1 MDALSAMFVLPVL
14 TGVNF
19 GGQVSTALGAGQRNM
34 QGKRN
39 SIAGRAGRVDT
50 ALMTELRT
58 AVPEDAI
65 PAARVHIR
73 SWQAAYP
80 GLIAQEYLDGL
91 EPKTWSTR
99 YAFGRVGIGVPFTV
113 LAVDGDTICGLAT
126 TGLCRDDDLPGFGEL
141 LAIYVDPG
149 CVRSGVGS
157 RLIAAGRERLS
168 AIGVAQASLWVLD
181 GNVAARR
188 FYERDGWAFDGTR
201 RTREYGG
208 APADEVRY
216 RREL

>member
-1 MDALSAMFVLPVL
+1 
-14 TGVNF
+14 
-19 GGQVSTALGAGQRNM
+19 
-34 QGKRN
+34 
-39 SIAGRAGRVDT
+39 
-50 ALMTELRT
+50 MTELRA
-58 AVPEDAI
+58 AVPGDEI

-73 SWQAAYP
+73 SWQASYRS
-80 GLIAQEYLDGL
+80 LIAQEYLDGL
-91 EPKTWSTR
+91 EPETWSTR

-113 LAVDGDTICGLAT
+113 LAVDGGTICGLAT

-141 LAIYVDPG
+141 LAIYVDPD

-157 RLIAAGRERLS
+157 LLIAAGRKRLS
-168 AIGVAQASLWVLD
+168 AIGIAEASLWVLD
-181 GNVAARR
+181 GNDAARR

-216 RREL
+216 RRKL